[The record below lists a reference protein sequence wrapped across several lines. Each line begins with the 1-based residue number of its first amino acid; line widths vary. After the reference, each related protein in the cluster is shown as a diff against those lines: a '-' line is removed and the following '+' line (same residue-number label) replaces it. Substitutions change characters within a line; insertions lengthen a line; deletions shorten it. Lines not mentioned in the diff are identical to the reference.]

1 MNPITLTPAE
11 ALASALF
18 AVLAFCYAVRAKW
31 HADEAGRIAKA
42 FVEGSENK
50 KDEVIR

>member
-1 MNPITLTPAE
+1 MTLADLSPVFTIA
-11 ALASALF
+11 AALF

-42 FVEGSENK
+42 FIQAREEK
-50 KDEVIR
+50 